1 MRIDIMTLFP
11 DAVEAMMG
19 SSIIGRARER
29 GFVTIQ
35 THQIRDYTTNKQMQ
49 VDDYPY
55 GGGRG
60 AVMQADPLYRCWQ
73 HICDEAGQR
82 VHTIYMSPCGRTFD
96 QQVARELKEQY
107 DFIFMDCVPYSSLA
121 DAHIVARL
129 ADVTL
134 YVMRA
139 GCVKKRDLAGLQKIW
154 KNGELKR
161 MGIVLCDVEP
171 HGRSSRGYAVY
182 RSLDT
187 SSPCAEK

>member
-1 MRIDIMTLFP
+1 M
-11 DAVEAMMG
+11 E
-19 SSIIGRARER
+19 
-29 GFVTIQ
+29 
-35 THQIRDYTTNKQMQ
+35 
-49 VDDYPY
+49 
-55 GGGRG
+55 
-60 AVMQADPLYRCWQ
+60 
-73 HICDEAGQR
+73 
-82 VHTIYMSPCGRTFD
+82 
-96 QQVARELKEQY
+96 ELKEQY

-161 MGIVLCDVEP
+161 MGIVLCEVEP

>member
-1 MRIDIMTLFP
+1 LALSLAVAGKKVLLMDMDLRKGALSALLGGAGKPGLGDLEQAGEGGWRSLVEQSPVSDHLDYLFAGTVPDHPSRLLLHDRIRKLMEE
-11 DAVEAMMG
+11 V
-19 SSIIGRARER
+19 
-29 GFVTIQ
+29 
-35 THQIRDYTTNKQMQ
+35 
-49 VDDYPY
+49 
-55 GGGRG
+55 
-60 AVMQADPLYRCWQ
+60 
-73 HICDEAGQR
+73 
-82 VHTIYMSPCGRTFD
+82 
-96 QQVARELKEQY
+96 KEQY

-121 DAHIVARL
+121 DARIVARL

-187 SSPCAEK
+187 SSPCAGK